1 MLRTY
6 YNTLDMPR
14 TYLKGYCHLIYYF
27 VILIKILYLYIMK
40 NILYYFHHNI
50 YQIHLINKLIYI
62 NSIKLCG
69 LFASATLHI
78 VDFNNLFIEKIIFF
92 IDYFFAIFNC
102 HTSIHFRCS
111 PIIRKYLFKSA
122 QILLSILTIS
132 FVILIEIDFYLFR
145 NIYHIGFVLHLLYCF
160 YGLYNYKKINKIDLI
175 CFNKILIPLMSILL
189 IKILPFD
196 FNNEYFDTHDL
207 FQLLLVIYDIHIND
221 RYLLDY

>member
-27 VILIKILYLYIMK
+27 VILTKILYLFILK

-62 NSIKLCG
+62 NIIKLCG

-78 VDFNNLFIEKIIFF
+78 IDFNNLFIEKIIFF

-102 HTSIHFRCS
+102 HVNIYFRCS
-111 PIIRKYLFKSA
+111 PVIRKYLSRSA
-122 QILLSILTIS
+122 NILLSILTIS
-132 FVILIEIDFYLFR
+132 FIILIEIDFFLFR
-145 NIYHIGFVLHLLYCF
+145 NIYHVGFILHLLYCF
-160 YGLYNYKKINKIDLI
+160 YKLYLNKNINKIDMI
-175 CFNKILIPLMSILL
+175 CYNKILIPVMSILL

-196 FNNEYFDTHDL
+196 FNNDYFDTHDL

-221 RYLLDY
+221 KYLLNY